1 MKARKTASLSS
12 HMADEKLG
20 WLLDRAARLAAISS
34 DLAAVLPSP
43 MRQHVGLANIRGE
56 TVVMVADSAAWATQL
71 RYMQHAV
78 LERLREHHRLAVH
91 RLTVKIAPAG
101 EPPRKSTTH
110 PARLPESSARHL
122 AALAADETDP
132 SLAAALR
139 RLGERQG

>member
-1 MKARKTASLSS
+1 MKARQTASLSS
-12 HMADEKLG
+12 HMADERLS
-20 WLLDRAARLAAISS
+20 WLLDRAGRLAALSA
-34 DLAAVLPSP
+34 DLGTVLPSP
-43 MRQHVGLANIRGE
+43 MREHVRLANIRGD

-78 LERLREHHRLAVH
+78 LERLREHHEPAVH
-91 RLTVKIAPAG
+91 RFTVKIALPG
-101 EPPRKSTTH
+101 EPPSTPPSP